1 MRKVIQKIAYSSY
14 ARSFFESNN
23 IYANFILKKLNIFQR
38 KFIKFKD
45 PNINI
50 EKNNIDYIV
59 KYFDLQKPGERF
71 QYLSGVSESVKLKDF
86 NSVAGWV
93 PYEKGNTEI
102 SIYNFFSKNYSIRKQ
117 LMGTICFVRNQKIVL
132 QKWFLLP
139 VDCIK
144 FLNFKSLDLNA
155 DYIMVE
161 IFHPKIPKNHG
172 QHNGHLRF
180 HGIFGN
186 NSAIVHSA
194 PVENF
199 YYKKNYLR
207 SSRRYFPKW
216 TLNTPLKYEIST
228 SNLFEKQ
235 KTYHTI
241 HDDLFGDYSLKTL
254 SPHGFSLIKLEKN
267 YNTGN
272 STISSVF
279 HDQSIPDNSHKP
291 ELKYQ
296 LISIPKIKNINAT
309 LYFTEAIFQKEN
321 VSITFYNLENKKIK
335 NCILEIKKNDE
346 VNLRELYKS
355 NIDDISFVTAEFLNF
370 NKSYHTQ
377 HINLLYSMGDRLCDN
392 IHAHPLRDQRCLKDN
407 QTIGESDASFQYS
420 GLKWMPFPE
429 QEKFRSYMIII
440 NEAYKLNFKLRVIL
454 DNFEEHIVP
463 YSDKYSVDSL
473 GQITISLKDIF
484 DDHSISLKSRGII
497 QLECKNCNPN
507 ANLFTYSE
515 EDQSLSI
522 DHFTGG

>member
-14 ARSFFESNN
+14 ARSFFGSNN
-23 IYANFILKKLNIFQR
+23 ISANFILKKLNIFQR

-45 PNINI
+45 PNIDI
-50 EKNNIDYIV
+50 EKNNYDYIA
-59 KYFDLQKPGERF
+59 KYSDLQKPGEKF

-117 LMGTICFVRNQKIVL
+117 LIGTICFVRNQKIVL

-155 DYIMVE
+155 DYVLVE

-216 TLNTPLKYEIST
+216 ILNTPIKYKIST

-235 KTYHTI
+235 KTYNTI

-254 SPHGFSLIKLEKN
+254 SPLGFSLIKSEKN
-267 YNTGN
+267 YSINN

-279 HDQSIPDNSHKP
+279 HDSALSNNDHKP
-291 ELKYQ
+291 EFRHQ

-309 LYFTEAIFQKEN
+309 LYFTEAISQKEN
-321 VSITFYNLENKKIK
+321 ISITFYNLKNKKVK
-335 NCILEIKKNDE
+335 NCILEIKKYDE

-355 NIDDISFVTAEFLNF
+355 NIDDISFVTAELLDF
-370 NKSYHTQ
+370 NKSYHLQ
-377 HINLLYSMGDRLCDN
+377 YINILYSIGDRLCDN
-392 IHAHPLRDQRCLKDN
+392 VHAHPLKDQRCLKDY
-407 QTIGESDASFQYS
+407 QTIKSDNQYS
-420 GLKWMPFPE
+420 GLKWMPFTE
-429 QEKFRSYMIII
+429 QEKFKSYMIIV
-440 NEAYKLNFKLRVIL
+440 NEAYPLNFKLRVIL
-454 DNFEEHIVP
+454 NNFEEYIVP
-463 YSDKYSVDSL
+463 YSDKYPVDSL

-484 DDHSISLKSRGII
+484 NDYSISLKSRGII
-497 QLECKNCNPN
+497 QLECKNYNPT

-515 EDQSLSI
+515 ENQSLSV